1 MEYWK
6 VKKCI
11 RAALEMN
18 KEKVTDRAE
27 ARVIK
32 MSQKGYTSM
41 MEKHTMSVKKLEE
54 VASILNK
61 EVSFFFVKSEK
72 EEKPGKE
79 YVEAAKVVKMD
90 VANEP
95 CSNCAVLQ
103 KKIDQLNADLIESQK
118 ETIAALRGER
128 RAPQVN
134 CG

>member
-6 VKKCI
+6 IKKCI
-11 RAALEMN
+11 REVLDQN
-18 KEKVTDRAE
+18 NEKISDRAE

-41 MEKHTMSVKKLEE
+41 MEKHTMSVKKLEQI
-54 VASILNK
+54 AAIFNK
-61 EVSFFFVKSEK
+61 QVSYFFVTDKIEEK
-72 EEKPGKE
+72 EDKTYRIADPVNV
-79 YVEAAKVVKMD
+79 VE
-90 VANEP
+90 EP
-95 CSNCAVLQ
+95 YNCNKCAVLQ
-103 KKIDQLNADLIESQK
+103 AKLDGASALIESQK